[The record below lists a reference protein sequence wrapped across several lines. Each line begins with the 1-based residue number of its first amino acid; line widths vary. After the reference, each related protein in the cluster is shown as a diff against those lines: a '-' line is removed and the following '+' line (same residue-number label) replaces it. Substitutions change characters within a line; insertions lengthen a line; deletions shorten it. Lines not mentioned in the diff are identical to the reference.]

1 MIFTAIYTYE
11 SGVKLL
17 ARGFLLDNYTYLRDA
32 WNWLDFSVIGMSY
45 VTIAIDLGSFSAL
58 RTFRVFRALKS
69 VAVIPG
75 LKTIVSAIIY
85 SVKNLQDVII
95 LTTFALAVFALL
107 GLQVY
112 MGVLTQKCVYD
123 YPLNDT
129 EQLAYWGNLTGDS
142 WYRWNSNESSWYKDD
157 SDKFIM
163 CGNSSGAGK
172 CPLGTTCLQGF
183 GPNPNYGYTSF
194 DTFQS
199 AYLCAFRLMT
209 QDFWENLYQI
219 TLRTA
224 GPWHIIFF
232 MFNIFLGSFYLIN
245 LILAI
250 VAMSYDELQ
259 RQAEEEAHK

>member
-1 MIFTAIYTYE
+1 M
-11 SGVKLL
+11 
-17 ARGFLLDNYTYLRDA
+17 DNFTYLRDA

-85 SVKNLQDVII
+85 SVKNLRDVII
-95 LTTFALAVFALL
+95 LTIFALAVFALL

-112 MGVLTQKCVYD
+112 MGALSQICIKEFPYD
-123 YPLNDT
+123 DPET
-129 EQLAYWGNLTGDS
+129 LAAWGNFS
-142 WYRWNSNESSWYKDD
+142 HQSYANWVNNESSWYINPE
-157 SDKFIM
+157 SDNYIM
-163 CGNSSGAGK
+163 CGNTSGAGK
-172 CPLGTTCLQGF
+172 CPLGTVCLRN

-194 DTFQS
+194 DTFAS

-219 TLRTA
+219 TLRTG

-232 MFNIFLGSFYLIN
+232 MVNIFLGSFYLIN

-259 RQAEEEAHK
+259 RMAEEEAQRCYYSFNYILFWL